1 MDAKTPVTI
10 RTSEKEFSLI
20 QGTKTFLGEVADKAI
35 TITGTLGAPFQFLLG
50 KMDKVKDPDTHLR
63 IYKDL
68 GKLELHVNDT
78 DGRCQHVI
86 TGSLSKDKNLQS
98 FRINT
103 DETWSVSEFLKFI
116 RTKKFFFADP
126 GDQTAL
132 IAGLQTFGA
141 KVERVIKEH
150 NDNTGNSLFQLET
163 RVNDIQLKRSFILDI
178 AIFQGYDRKQ
188 FKVEIGFQPTATQV
202 HLFLI
207 SEDLFTIELEYR
219 EKLINDE
226 IKRFDK
232 STFSKVVVS

>member
-1 MDAKTPVTI
+1 MEKTPVTI
-10 RTSEKEFSLI
+10 RTAEKEFTLV
-20 QGTKTFLGEVADKAI
+20 QGTKTFLGEIADKAI
-35 TITGTLGAPFQFLLG
+35 VILGTLGAPFQFLLG
-50 KMDKVKDPDTHLR
+50 KKDKIKDLDTHLR

-68 GKLELHVNDT
+68 GRLELYMNDT
-78 DGRCQHVI
+78 DARCQHVI
-86 TGSLSKDKNLQS
+86 TGSLSKDKNLES

-103 DETWSVSEFLKFI
+103 DATWSVSEFLKFI
-116 RTKKFFFADP
+116 RTKKFFFAHP
-126 GDQTAL
+126 EDQTQL

-150 NDNTGNSLFQLET
+150 NDSAGNSLFQLET
-163 RVNDIQLKRSFILDI
+163 KVNEMQLKRSFILDTP
-178 AIFQGYDRKQ
+178 IFQGYDRKQ

-226 IKRFDK
+226 IKKFD
-232 STFSKVVVS
+232 THNFSKVVVS